1 MPTMKS
7 GTRQVA
13 LHANSAARFV
23 QCAAQA
29 YGAASIQTD
38 AGPREARGATL
49 RGSQVHSVRLPGY
62 VISAEIIFGM
72 ADQRL
77 TIPARLCT
85 SARPYV
91 DGGSRWQFVT
101 YRPLTGVNRG
111 LDAVLDLA

>member
-1 MPTMKS
+1 LS
-7 GTRQVA
+7 
-13 LHANSAARFV
+13 NV
-23 QCAAQA
+23 QPKLTVRLD
-29 YGAASIQTD
+29 QTV
-38 AGPREARGATL
+38 GPREARGATL

-77 TIPARLCT
+77 TIRHDSGT

-91 DGGSRWQFVT
+91 DGALLAIRNVST
-101 YRPLTGVNRG
+101 LTGVNRG